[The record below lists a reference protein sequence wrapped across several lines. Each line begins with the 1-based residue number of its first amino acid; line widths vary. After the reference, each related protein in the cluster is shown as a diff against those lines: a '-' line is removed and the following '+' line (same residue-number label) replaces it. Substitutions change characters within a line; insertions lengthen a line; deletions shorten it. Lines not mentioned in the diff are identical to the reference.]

1 MRLNRF
7 LKMTNKSKF
16 NNIAIIGLGLIGSS
30 VALAIKKNRIAI
42 STTGYAKSIKTR
54 QTAKKIKLV
63 SKVESSIEK
72 TVKNADLVI
81 ICTPLGSYK
90 KLFWE
95 IKPHLKK
102 HTIITDVGSAKTRV
116 MADVKKIISK
126 EFDFIPAHP
135 IAGTEKSGPE
145 AGFAELF
152 INRWCIITPYRDTN
166 KKNILIVKK
175 FWEKIGSSVEI
186 MSPEHHDRV
195 LAITSHLPHLIAYNI
210 VNTAADLETV
220 TKSDVIKYSASGFR
234 DFTRIASSD
243 PTMWRDIFINNKE
256 AVLEMIGRFSE
267 DLSVLQKA
275 VRWNDEDT
283 LFKIFSGTRKI
294 RKKIIAAGQD
304 IDADDFG
311 RSKKKLK

>member
-1 MRLNRF
+1 
-7 LKMTNKSKF
+7 MTNKSKF

-30 VALAIKKNRIAI
+30 LALAIKKHKIAG
-42 STTGYAKSIKTR
+42 STTGYARSTKTR
-54 QTAKKIKLV
+54 QIAKKIKLV
-63 SKVESSIEK
+63 SRVETTLEK

-81 ICTPLGSYK
+81 ICTPLSSYK
-90 KLFWE
+90 KLFSS

-102 HTIITDVGSAKTRV
+102 STIITDVGSAKTKV
-116 MADVKKIISK
+116 MADVKKIISG

-152 INRWCIITPYRDTN
+152 INRWCIITPYKDAN
-166 KKNILIVKK
+166 KKNITIVKK

>member
-1 MRLNRF
+1 
-7 LKMTNKSKF
+7 MTNKSKF

-30 VALAIKKNRIAI
+30 LALAIKKHKIAG
-42 STTGYAKSIKTR
+42 STTGYARSTKTR
-54 QTAKKIKLV
+54 QIAKKIKLV
-63 SKVESSIEK
+63 SKVETTLEK
-72 TVKNADLVI
+72 AVKNADLVI
-81 ICTPLGSYK
+81 ICTPLSSYK
-90 KLFWE
+90 KLFSS

-102 HTIITDVGSAKTRV
+102 STIITDVGSAKTKV
-116 MADVKKIISK
+116 MADVKKIISE

-152 INRWCIITPYRDTN
+152 INRWCIITPYKDSN
-166 KKNILIVKK
+166 KKNITIVKK

>member
-1 MRLNRF
+1 
-7 LKMTNKSKF
+7 MTNKSKF

-30 VALAIKKNRIAI
+30 LALAIKKHKIAG
-42 STTGYAKSIKTR
+42 STTGYARSTKTR
-54 QTAKKIKLV
+54 QIAKKIKLV
-63 SKVESSIEK
+63 SKVETTLEK
-72 TVKNADLVI
+72 AVKNADLVI
-81 ICTPLGSYK
+81 ICTPLSSYK
-90 KLFWE
+90 KLFSS

-102 HTIITDVGSAKTRV
+102 STIITDVGSAKTKV
-116 MADVKKIISK
+116 MADVKKIISG

-152 INRWCIITPYRDTN
+152 INRWCIITPYKDSN
-166 KKNILIVKK
+166 KKNITIVKK

-275 VRWNDEDT
+275 IRWNDEDT